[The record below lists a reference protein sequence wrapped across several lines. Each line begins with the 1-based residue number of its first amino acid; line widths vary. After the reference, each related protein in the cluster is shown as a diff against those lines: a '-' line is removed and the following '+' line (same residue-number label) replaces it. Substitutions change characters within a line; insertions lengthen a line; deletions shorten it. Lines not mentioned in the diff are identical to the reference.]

1 VTNFGLHDYA
11 SPTGYAGYY
20 VSVIDVK
27 LMLERTKLFLF
38 AAGEPFGLVNRGPH
52 GMKLSPD
59 ERTLWVNSEVYSA
72 DNTTIVPSL
81 ITFNLTSGSQAP
93 SQIIRVPA
101 TMDKIHNFVFS
112 PNGQDLWLQLG
123 AQGVAKYNIASGTFS
138 ATFAAK
144 SPSAATLGSRGLYF
158 APNGSL
164 IVSGVGEV
172 IEFSV
177 ASFPPTF
184 IRRFW
189 AADWVVNQFLY
200 PTMTHNGRYI
210 VVPSTNGQIFIINY
224 ATGSLV
230 KRVDV
235 FGLDPVMV
243 VIDED
248 DEFGY
253 ATAARGGAVT
263 KIDLRS
269 GSRFGRTVEFPTGV
283 NAGPNGLVIANPD
296 CRVEDDRETFKVVAV
311 LSLSPPVAGTTLP
324 NSNAT
329 LPNGQPN
336 GYRIKSVFEFW
347 KENINQAGGI
357 PFDGNSAAANVEVTY
372 VDDFSNWALTNG
384 LLLAALNDEDVKAL
398 FVANAYFTPSAA
410 LLAKLDETNVPL
422 LSVYPLYAPA
432 SKRSAE
438 ESQFVEEE
446 EDQSSLYK
454 RQVPTASAVGY
465 DRWVDSNNFNTEY
478 LARFARTAAAVDG
491 QAMTTALSLQAAA
504 YKADELCPE
513 DVLDELT
520 GLDTYFFYAGVK
532 FESTTGNNIRT
543 ATGFPVLVNN
553 RA

>member
-1 VTNFGLHDYA
+1 
-11 SPTGYAGYY
+11 

-38 AAGEPFGLVNRGPH
+38 AAGEPFGLVNRAPH
-52 GMKLSPD
+52 GMKLSPN
-59 ERTLWVNSEVYSA
+59 EQTLWVNSEVYSA

-81 ITFNLTSGSQAP
+81 ITFDLTSSSQAP
-93 SQIIRVPA
+93 SQIIRVPS

-123 AQGVAKYNIASGTFS
+123 AQGVAKYNIASGNFS
-138 ATFAAK
+138 TNFAAK
-144 SPSAATLGSRGLYF
+144 SPSAATVGARGLYF
-158 APNGSL
+158 APNGNL

-177 ASFPPTF
+177 SSFPPTF
-184 IRRFW
+184 VRRFW

-200 PTMTHNGRYI
+200 PTMTHNGQYI

-224 ATGSLV
+224 STGSLV
-230 KRVDV
+230 QRVNV

-243 VIDED
+243 VIDGD
-248 DEFGY
+248 DAFGY

-283 NAGPNGLVIANPD
+283 NAGPNGLALANLNS
-296 CRVEDDRETFKVVAV
+296 RVEDDRETYKVVAV
-311 LSLSPPVAGTTLP
+311 LSLSSPVAGSTIPNSNTTLP
-324 NSNAT
+324 T
-329 LPNGQPN
+329 GQPN

-357 PFDGNSAAANVEVTY
+357 PFDGNSEAANVEVTY

-384 LLLAALNDEDVKAL
+384 LLLAALDDEDVQAL
-398 FVANAYFTPSAA
+398 FVANVYFTPSAA
-410 LLAKLDETNVPL
+410 LLAKLSQTKVPL
-422 LSVYPLYAPA
+422 LSVYPLYAP

-446 EDQSSLYK
+446 DQSSLHK
-454 RQVPTASAVGY
+454 RQVPPASAVGY
-465 DRWVDSNNFNTEY
+465 DRWVDSNNFNSEY

-504 YKADELCPE
+504 YKADDLCPE
-513 DVLDELT
+513 DVLAQLT
-520 GLDTYFFYAGVK
+520 ALDTYFFYAGVK
-532 FESTTGNNIRT
+532 FAPTTGNNVRT
-543 ATGFPVLVNN
+543 GTGFPVLVNN